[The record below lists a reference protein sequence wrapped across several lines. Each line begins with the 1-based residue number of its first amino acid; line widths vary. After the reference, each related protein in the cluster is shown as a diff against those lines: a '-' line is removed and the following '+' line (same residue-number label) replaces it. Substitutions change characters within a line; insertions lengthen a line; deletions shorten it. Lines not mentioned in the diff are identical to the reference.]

1 MTLSITIHLLGAVP
15 ALVIGAVM
23 LFREKG
29 TPSHKVLGRVWIAL
43 ILLVSISSF
52 FIFEIRDGA
61 VPSPIHLLSIW
72 TLIAISLALYHI
84 RRGNRRA
91 HRGFMIGTYVGLLIA
106 STLAFEPG
114 RLLGN
119 FLFGS

>member
-29 TPSHKVLGRVWIAL
+29 TPSHKALGRVWVAL

-52 FIFEIRDGA
+52 FVFEIRDGA
-61 VPSPIHLLSIW
+61 GPSPIHLLSIW
-72 TLIAISLALYHI
+72 TLIAVSLALYHNALP
-84 RRGNRRA
+84 RTARHVCSHAPATTSAKHFPTSSMARCLMR
-91 HRGFMIGTYVGLLIA
+91 
-106 STLAFEPG
+106 
-114 RLLGN
+114 
-119 FLFGS
+119 